1 MSVQRFRPYTAQRYR
16 LEAKRC
22 KKCGKIHF
30 PPRLVC
36 DKCGGRDF
44 ETITLP
50 EQGKILT
57 YTIVRLPADEFK
69 YYKPIPIA
77 IVELENGVKIMG
89 QVTDANIDE
98 IKIEKS
104 VHFVFR
110 KMREE
115 GKRGLIQYSYKFK
128 LDE

>member
-1 MSVQRFRPYTAQRYR
+1 MPVQRFRPYTAQRYR
-16 LEAKRC
+16 LEAKKC

-44 ETITLP
+44 ETVILP
-50 EQGKILT
+50 ERGKIFT

-69 YYKPIPIA
+69 YYKPIPVA
-77 IVELENGVKIMG
+77 IVALENGVKIMG
-89 QVTDANIDE
+89 QITDADIQDV
-98 IKIEKS
+98 KIGQP

-128 LDE
+128 IDG

>member
-16 LEAKRC
+16 LEAKKC

-36 DKCGGRDF
+36 DKCGGREFD
-44 ETITLP
+44 TVILP
-50 EQGKILT
+50 EKGKILT
-57 YTIVRLPADEFK
+57 YTVVRLPADDFK

-77 IVELENGVKIMG
+77 IVELENGVRITG
-89 QVTDANIDE
+89 QITDANIDE
-98 IKIEKS
+98 IEIGKP

-115 GKRGLIQYSYKFK
+115 GGKGLIQYSYKFK
-128 LDE
+128 IEE